1 MKAIKEKIN
10 EIFQSKEYRLPLI
23 VSAIVIISMSLTYD
37 EDFVP
42 IILTIPLSVLLSYC
56 CHERKGFIYSIVV
69 ILLWLAGCL
78 ACIFEHDGGFW
89 RVESLRSLSI
99 FLFICSFV
107 TTTKILRGEKNDLK
121 LTDFIIQNLFRLV
134 IAVLLSF
141 IVTIL
146 LGALQYQ
153 FGCSE
158 LTTIGFLALCSAPF
172 FIALRPSVQSFAQ
185 MGSKVDLPRI
195 TKGLVRTL
203 LFPSIFAITVLI
215 YAGFVKSLFILEFPD
230 GFTLMISV
238 LFILVVVMKIVMYP
252 LEYGSPT
259 RYESIVLKYTPF
271 LMIPLL
277 FHMTIEIGRTIY
289 DYGITATRLYTVFWL
304 VFCVITLLLMIFN
317 KERWLRYSMMCF
329 TTLLLI
335 ATCGGPLSIKNITFR
350 VITSDIKGYVENA
363 GLTLPVEEDDILFL
377 KKQLDAKEFNKFV
390 EECKHLEQDF
400 PITKTKNIIDIVNEE
415 GFTILDSTK
424 NNRPPHNIVIG
435 FNKQNNILKGY
446 KYFAPVS
453 YNQDVEVYG
462 ENIRIKW
469 DGTTF
474 SFPKKELYQ
483 FIPSIKELQETDKWE
498 YTKYYYNGQKLILKN
513 EKACLVIETAK
524 FNPNPESQ
532 PIDEETKFDL
542 WLLRGS
548 LFYNE

>member
-23 VSAIVIISMSLTYD
+23 VSVIVIISMSLTND

-56 CHERKGFIYSIVV
+56 CHERKGVIYSIVV
-69 ILLWLAGCL
+69 ILLWLAGCF

-89 RVESLRSLSI
+89 RVESFRSLYI

-141 IVTIL
+141 IVTFL

-158 LTTIGFLALCSAPF
+158 LTTIGFVALCSAPF
-172 FIALRPSVQSFAQ
+172 FIALRPSAQSFAQ

-215 YAGFVKSLFILEFPD
+215 YAFFVKALFILEFPD

-400 PITKTKNIIDIVNEE
+400 PFSKTQNIVDIVNEE

-424 NNRPPHNIVIG
+424 NNRPPHNIVIE

-453 YNQDVEVYG
+453 YDQDVEVYG

-498 YTKYYYNGQKLILKN
+498 YTKHYYNGQKLILKN

-542 WLLRGS
+542 RLLSGA

>member
-23 VSAIVIISMSLTYD
+23 VSAIVIISMSLTFD
-37 EDFVP
+37 ENFVP

-56 CHERKGFIYSIVV
+56 CHGRKGVIYSIVV

-78 ACIFEHDGGFW
+78 ACIFEHDGGSW
-89 RVESLRSLSI
+89 RVEFLRSLYI

-141 IVTIL
+141 IVTFLLGIL
-146 LGALQYQ
+146 LYQ
-153 FGCSE
+153 FGCSK

-172 FIALRPSVQSFAQ
+172 FIALRPSAQSFAQ

-203 LFPSIFAITVLI
+203 LFPSIFAITVVI
-215 YAGFVKSLFILEFPD
+215 YAFFVKALFKLEFPD
-230 GFTLMISV
+230 GFTLMISI

-277 FHMTIEIGRTIY
+277 FQMTIEIGRTIY
-289 DYGITATRLYTVFWL
+289 DYGITTTRLYTVFWL

-377 KKQLDAKEFNKFV
+377 KKQLDAKEFNKFA

-400 PITKTKNIIDIVNEE
+400 PISKTKNIIDIVNEE
-415 GFTILDSTK
+415 GFTILDSTE
-424 NNRPPHNIVIG
+424 NDRPHNIVIE
-435 FNKQNNILKGY
+435 FDKHNTVLKEY

-483 FIPSIKELQETDKWE
+483 FIPSIKELQETNE
-498 YTKYYYNGQKLILKN
+498 YTYAKYYYNGQKLILKN
-513 EKACLVIETAK
+513 EKACLVIKTAK

-542 WLLRGS
+542 WLLSGS

>member
-23 VSAIVIISMSLTYD
+23 VSAIVIISMSLTND

-56 CHERKGFIYSIVV
+56 CHERKGVIYSIVV

-89 RVESLRSLSI
+89 RVESFRSLYI

-141 IVTIL
+141 IVTFLLGIL
-146 LGALQYQ
+146 LYQ
-153 FGCSE
+153 FGCSK

-172 FIALRPSVQSFAQ
+172 FIALRPSAQSFAQ

-203 LFPSIFAITVLI
+203 LFPSIFAITVVI
-215 YAGFVKSLFILEFPD
+215 YAFFVKALFILEFPY

-289 DYGITATRLYTVFWL
+289 DYGITTTRLYTVFWL

-350 VITSDIKGYVENA
+350 VISSDIKGHVENA

-400 PITKTKNIIDIVNEE
+400 PITRTKNIIDIVNEE

-424 NNRPPHNIVIG
+424 NNRPPHNIVIE

-446 KYFAPVS
+446 KYFAPGS
-453 YNQDVEVYG
+453 YNYDVVVSG

-483 FIPSIKELQETDKWE
+483 FIPSIKELQETNE
-498 YTKYYYNGQKLILKN
+498 YTYTKYYYNGQKLILKN
-513 EKACLVIETAK
+513 EKACLVIKTAK

-542 WLLRGS
+542 WMLSGS